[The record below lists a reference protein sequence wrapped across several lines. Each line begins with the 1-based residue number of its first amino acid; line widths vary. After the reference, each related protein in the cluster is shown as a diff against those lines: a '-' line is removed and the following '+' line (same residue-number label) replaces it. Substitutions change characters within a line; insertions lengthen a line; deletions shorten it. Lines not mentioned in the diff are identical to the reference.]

1 MFYNLRFLKFARRTG
16 ILLMEAGLFLTK
28 GESGIMKSLV
38 VFAACLAVLLFSGC
52 FFESYRPVG
61 EFDLTLEKAEKTGR
75 ALRMLEFRND
85 STAGSRMQSRD
96 ASGRVIRDPYHR
108 WALPPEQ
115 LVARAL
121 NLALRPDSES
131 AVPVPVA
138 GTLEVFEVDS
148 ARKEFRLAGSWSLP
162 DDRREFRFDFSV
174 PVEEDSA
181 EAVARAAGV
190 AVGRLADRLALW
202 SRTELGDVR

>member
-1 MFYNLRFLKFARRTG
+1 
-16 ILLMEAGLFLTK
+16 
-28 GESGIMKSLV
+28 
-38 VFAACLAVLLFSGC
+38 
-52 FFESYRPVG
+52 
-61 EFDLTLEKAEKTGR
+61 
-75 ALRMLEFRND
+75 MLEFRND
-85 STAGSRMQSRD
+85 STAGSPD
-96 ASGRVIRDPYHR
+96 AVARRLRPGHPRPLQPLGI
-108 WALPPEQ
+108 AAEQ

-190 AVGRLADRLALW
+190 AVGQA
-202 SRTELGDVR
+202 G

>member
-1 MFYNLRFLKFARRTG
+1 M
-16 ILLMEAGLFLTK
+16 
-28 GESGIMKSLV
+28 
-38 VFAACLAVLLFSGC
+38 
-52 FFESYRPVG
+52 
-61 EFDLTLEKAEKTGR
+61 
-75 ALRMLEFRND
+75 
-85 STAGSRMQSRD
+85 
-96 ASGRVIRDPYHR
+96 
-108 WALPPEQ
+108 
-115 LVARAL
+115 
-121 NLALRPDSES
+121 
-131 AVPVPVA
+131 PVPVA

>member
-1 MFYNLRFLKFARRTG
+1 
-16 ILLMEAGLFLTK
+16 
-28 GESGIMKSLV
+28 MKSLV

-96 ASGRVIRDPYHR
+96 ASGRVIRDPYNR

-148 ARKEFRLAGSWSLP
+148 ARKEFRLAGSWSRP
-162 DDRREFRFDFSV
+162 ADRRELRVVFFCWGGGGVGVRGGGLGGAAARPEGVPLRFLGSGRGRFRRSRG
-174 PVEEDSA
+174 P
-181 EAVARAAGV
+181 
-190 AVGRLADRLALW
+190 GRR
-202 SRTELGDVR
+202 RGGRPTG